1 MFRNLL
7 AFILLTVLFSGC
19 AVKQLQQSKSAV
31 VIFQTPVFKFYDKG
45 FVNIYDDH
53 INLQVFEVGKLALN
67 LYVYRNKICK
77 NTFECLSGKE
87 FNKEYL
93 HHSYEED
100 FLYKLLSQKK
110 IYHKDRKNGIF
121 IKVKE
126 K

>member
-1 MFRNLL
+1 MFRNLTL
-7 AFILLTVLFSGC
+7 LILLTALFSGC
-19 AVKQLQQSKSAV
+19 AVKNLQQSKSAV

-45 FVNIYDDH
+45 FVNTYEDH

-67 LYVYRNKICK
+67 LYVYEDKICQS
-77 NTFECLSGKE
+77 TFECLSGEE

-93 HHSYEED
+93 HPSYKKD